1 MMNETELDDFRLTP
15 LEDKIVEQIECDHLT
30 GANGS
35 TLAKAYHDLMEGIR
49 SRIDAEMLAFT
60 FEQTKIQMHRQ
71 EQVVKAAAAQ
81 GLTHAG

>member
-1 MMNETELDDFRLTP
+1 MMNEF
-15 LEDKIVEQIECDHLT
+15 EQNLHDNLHHLSIPQR
-30 GANGS
+30 AE
-35 TLAKAYHDLMEGIR
+35 AYHDLMEGIR

-60 FEQTKIQMHRQ
+60 FEQTKLQMHRQ

>member
-1 MMNETELDDFRLTP
+1 MMTP
-15 LEDKIVEQIECDHLT
+15 LEQKLLEQLEAKISPSPVNPLYQYEAHTESVA
-30 GANGS
+30 G
-35 TLAKAYHDLMEGIR
+35 AYHDLMEGIR

-60 FEQTKIQMHRQ
+60 FEQTKIQMERQ

>member
-1 MMNETELDDFRLTP
+1 MMTP
-15 LEDKIVEQIECDHLT
+15 LEQKIHDAIGLSIDPPIDEDNADAAYAA
-30 GANGS
+30 G
-35 TLAKAYHDLMEGIR
+35 AYHDLMEGIR